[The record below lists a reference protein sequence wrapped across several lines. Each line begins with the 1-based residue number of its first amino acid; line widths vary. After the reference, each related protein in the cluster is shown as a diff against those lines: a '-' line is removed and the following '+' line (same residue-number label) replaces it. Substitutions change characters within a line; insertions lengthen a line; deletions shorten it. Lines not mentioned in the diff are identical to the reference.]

1 MKHSTRR
8 RTACRGCLKRGRN
21 ATVTARFQQD
31 MLVADVNSI
40 GLVNAPRIGPTATM
54 TFSNTLYRAVLEAI
68 AEGRCGTPAACASAA
83 LTTQQMNFSRW
94 YAYPPTCPR

>member
-1 MKHSTRR
+1 MSTE
-8 RTACRGCLKRGRN
+8 AAPEN
-21 ATVTARFQQD
+21 ITVGWVFE
-31 MLVADVNSI
+31 
-40 GLVNAPRIGPTATM
+40 RIAEIEAEQGDDEAQHAAED
-54 TFSNTLYRAVLEAI
+54 SLYRAVLEAI